1 LTGALATLPSHDPDA
16 PSGAAHAAPLSIH
29 FVHAAA
35 TPHNS
40 YLLDTLAAMPE
51 VVLHRHYLLTA
62 KAVPGRPWKTMGE
75 GSVQPERIRSG
86 IGTRFDGELLRLALT
101 DRNSAWFVVGWDF
114 PLLVW
119 LIALLGLL
127 KRPLIMWDDGPS
139 PESLAAFSRWW
150 SPRQLVKRALIALI
164 NRTGGTY
171 FCTGE
176 AVIGD
181 VRRMGVKSGRLRSL
195 PFFVPAG
202 ARDDAL
208 RAEHRCGAGCVLI
221 VAGGR
226 LVPEKGFD
234 VFVEALGILAE
245 TAPDG
250 WRAVLIGSGPE
261 GDGLTARANKLD
273 LDAKLDL
280 VAWAEPER
288 FAAYMHTCDVFVAP
302 ARFDHFPT
310 TVIAALQAGAAVVAT
325 RAVGSAAEFIDSGES
340 GEIVPPGD
348 PAALAAALRL
358 LVEDPARR
366 ARMAQAG
373 HAAIAEWPVERGAQM
388 IADAAREAVRCAG

>member
-1 LTGALATLPSHDPDA
+1 MTGALATLSSHDTEARSDA
-16 PSGAAHAAPLSIH
+16 ASAAPLSIH

-40 YLLDTLAAMPE
+40 YLLDTLAAMPG
-51 VVLHRHYLLTA
+51 VTLHRHYLLTA

-75 GSVQPERIRSG
+75 GSIQPERIRSG

-101 DRNSAWFVVGWDF
+101 DRASAWFVVGWDF

-150 SPRQLVKRALIALI
+150 SPRQLIKRALIALI

-181 VRRMGVKSGRLRSL
+181 VRQMGVRPAKLRSL
-195 PFFVPAG
+195 PFFVTPG
-202 ARDDAL
+202 TCDDGL
-208 RAEHRCGAGCVLI
+208 RTEHRCGADCMLI

-234 VFVEALGILAE
+234 VFIEAIGMLAKD
-245 TAPDG
+245 APDG

-261 GDGLTARANKLD
+261 GDRLAARAGELGLGGKLD
-273 LDAKLDL
+273 F

-310 TVIAALQAGAAVVAT
+310 TVIAALQAGTMVVAT
-325 RAVGSAAEFIDSGES
+325 SAVGSAAEFITSGES
-340 GEIVPPGD
+340 GVIVPPGD
-348 PAALAAALRL
+348 AAALAAALRS

-366 ARMAQAG
+366 ARMARAG
-373 HAAIAEWPVERGAQM
+373 RAAIAEWPVERGAQM
-388 IADAAREAVRCAG
+388 IADAAREAVRCAA